1 MEYIRCLKMKES
13 YIHQMSSK
21 ESNGIVMIVF
31 ISWRLAVKLSL
42 LITIEILLVINSPKV
57 HLHTVN

>member
-1 MEYIRCLKMKES
+1 
-13 YIHQMSSK
+13 MSSK

-31 ISWRLAVKLSL
+31 ISWRLAVKISL
-42 LITIEILLVINSPKV
+42 VITREILLVINSPKV